1 MSDFI
6 TDVERQYEMYCK
18 IAEEHGF
25 IDLNAKKN
33 GFRCTTKSNEFN
45 AGWIAFTG
53 AVAAVRDEQQAKIE
67 KLEIELSTTKQ
78 VLGNVIDMEVAKV
91 DNLKAQLNNMEACY
105 VEKKKELEDQQS
117 KIDEL
122 NQHIKRLESKLDSL
136 GADRQE
142 LVGQVNDLQKQN
154 AWLSDVAERENNRAN
169 NLQQDKTST
178 TILLGKTIQEKNKL
192 QKRINEALVCVDQA
206 KDGFYGFSCDGGDT
220 DNLAKH
226 LEKALR
232 GASD

>member
-91 DNLKAQLNNMEACY
+91 DDLKAQLNNMEACY
-105 VEKKKELEDQQS
+105 IEKKKQVEDQQ
-117 KIDEL
+117 
-122 NQHIKRLESKLDSL
+122 
-136 GADRQE
+136 
-142 LVGQVNDLQKQN
+142 
-154 AWLSDVAERENNRAN
+154 
-169 NLQQDKTST
+169 
-178 TILLGKTIQEKNKL
+178 
-192 QKRINEALVCVDQA
+192 KRIDAGLEKIRQFGKEGCLFPEWLTWA
-206 KDGFYGFSCDGGDT
+206 
-220 DNLAKH
+220 
-226 LEKALR
+226 EKALR
-232 GASD
+232 GASE

>member
-91 DNLKAQLNNMEACY
+91 DDLKAQLNNMEACY
-105 VEKKKELEDQQS
+105 IEKKKECEELRGQIDAS
-117 KIDEL
+117 KSS
-122 NQHIKRLESKLDSL
+122 QPKLH
-136 GADRQE
+136 
-142 LVGQVNDLQKQN
+142 
-154 AWLSDVAERENNRAN
+154 
-169 NLQQDKTST
+169 KTEIGDCLHFST
-178 TILLGKTIQEKNKL
+178 TMFHDGKATCFDCDAVVNH
-192 QKRINEALVCVDQA
+192 KREVIGVMQ
-206 KDGFYGFSCDGGDT
+206 T
-220 DNLAKH
+220 
-226 LEKALR
+226 KALR
-232 GASD
+232 GAND